1 MAQLRDILGIN
12 ARSADFLLHNK
23 KSARKRADNKLL
35 TNRVLR
41 RANIPHPRLLAKLKS
56 RKAAEKFDWLSL
68 SGSFVIKPVQGLGG
82 QGVLIVKK
90 KLADVD
96 KWVLPGGG
104 LVGERDL
111 TLHALDIVEGRYSR
125 NNLSD
130 IAMVEERVKIHPK
143 FRKLAVGGTPDARVI
158 VHNKVPVMAML
169 RLPTEES
176 GGKANLHQGAIGL
189 GIDMATGITTY
200 GVCKDE
206 SIRFFPDSNKK
217 VNGIAIPDW
226 GKILKLAVE
235 TQIAS
240 KLSFLSVD
248 FLIDKERGPLVLE
261 LNDQPGLSIQLANHA
276 GLKKR
281 LERIE
286 GLEIENVEQGVN
298 VARTLFASKFA
309 GRVKRTLEGR
319 VVVRNLETVRVL
331 NQKKEK
337 IPALAKLDT
346 GAYSTSIDKSLAQE
360 LGLVSSDNVLW
371 EKEFKSSLGREKRK
385 LIRLVYWLDGRKIVS
400 RAGLSDRKL
409 LKRKILIGR
418 RDLRGFLIDPVRY
431 EFDNQLEKKK

>member
-1 MAQLRDILGIN
+1 MARISDVLGIN
-12 ARSADFLLHNK
+12 ARATDYLRLNK
-23 KSARKRADNKLL
+23 KSARRRADDKLL
-35 TNRVLR
+35 TKRMLR
-41 RANIPHPRLLAKLKS
+41 RGQIPHPKVLQKIKKREEIGRVS
-56 RKAAEKFDWLSL
+56 WSKFE
-68 SGSFVIKPVQGLGG
+68 SGFVIKPARGLGG
-82 QGVLIVKK
+82 SGVMVVKK
-90 KLADVD
+90 KLKDKD
-96 KWVLPGGG
+96 KWP
-104 LVGERDL
+104 LVGDGVVGVEDL
-111 TLHALDIVEGRYSR
+111 RLHASDIIEGRFSR
-125 NNLSD
+125 NDLPD
-130 IAMVEERVKIHPK
+130 VAMIEERVKIHPK
-143 FRKLAVGGTPDARVI
+143 FKKLTGGGTPDVRLI
-158 VHNKVPVMAML
+158 VYNKVPVMAML

-200 GVCKDE
+200 GVHKDE
-206 SIRFFPDSNKK
+206 AIRFLPDTNKK

-226 GKILKLAVE
+226 GKILKLSVD

-281 LERIE
+281 LERIA
-286 GLEIENVEQGVN
+286 GLEVETAEQGVN
-298 VARTLFASKFA
+298 IGRTIFASKFA

-319 VVVRNLETVRVL
+319 VVVRNLETVWVL
-331 NQKKEK
+331 DQKKKK
-337 IPALAKLDT
+337 ITALAKLDT
-346 GAYSTSIDKSLAQE
+346 GAYSTSIDKSLAAE
-360 LGLVSSDNVLW
+360 LGLLSPDNVLW

-385 LIRLVYWLDGRKIVS
+385 LIRLVYWLGGRKVTS
-400 RAGLSDRKL
+400 RAGLSDRRQ

-431 EFDNQLEKKK
+431 EFDNRLEEKK